1 MDYRY
6 PLSAFQAF
14 AICLSSFDTKPACE
28 WQLWRLEIV
37 TV

>member
-1 MDYRY
+1 MDYFY

-28 WQLWRLEIV
+28 W
-37 TV
+37 